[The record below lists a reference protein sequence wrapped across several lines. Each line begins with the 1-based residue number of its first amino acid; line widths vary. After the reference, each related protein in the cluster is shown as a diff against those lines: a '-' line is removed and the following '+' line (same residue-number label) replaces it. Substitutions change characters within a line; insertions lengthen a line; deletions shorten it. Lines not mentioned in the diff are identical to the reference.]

1 MGRVCGSVQELVGNT
16 PMVRLARMGAPDG
29 VEVYAKLESLNP
41 GGSVKD
47 RIGVE
52 MLARAE
58 QEGKLQP
65 GGTIVEPT
73 AGNTGVGLALA
84 AAGRGYR
91 CIFVMPEK
99 FAGEKADLM
108 EALGARVVLTP
119 NAEGMPGAIERARE
133 IARGIP
139 GSYIPNQFYNEANPD
154 AHYKTTGPEIWRDL
168 GGRVDVFVAGV
179 GSGGTFTGVARYLKE
194 RNPAVRCI
202 AVEPV
207 GSTIGGGEK
216 GAYRIEGIG
225 NWFVPG
231 TMDLSLVD
239 RFIQV
244 SDRQAFEAVRE
255 LARHEGLLAG
265 SSSGAAAH
273 AALAVARESA
283 PGTRIAVIF
292 PDSAERYLSKNIFAT
307 EAQQP

>member
-1 MGRVCGSVQELVGNT
+1 MGGRFGSVRELVGNT
-16 PMVRLARMGAPDG
+16 PMVRLAHIGAPEG
-29 VEVYAKLESLNP
+29 VEVWAKLESLNP

-52 MLARAE
+52 IIDRAE
-58 QEGKLQP
+58 RDGQLQP
-65 GGTIVEPT
+65 GGTIIEAT

-84 AAGRGYR
+84 SAGRGYR

-99 FAGEKADLM
+99 FAGEKAELM
-108 EALGARVVLTP
+108 QGLGAQVMLTP
-119 NAEGMPGAIERARE
+119 TEEGMLGAIRRAE
-133 IARGIP
+133 AIAAQTP
-139 GSYIPNQFYNEANPD
+139 GSFIANQFYNPANPE

-168 GGRVDVFVAGV
+168 GGRVDAFVAGV
-179 GSGGTFTGVARYLKE
+179 GSGGTFSGAARYLKE
-194 RNPAVRCI
+194 QNPRVACV

-207 GSTIGGGEK
+207 GSTIGGGPQ

-239 RFIQV
+239 RFVQV
-244 SDRQAFEAVRE
+244 SDEQAFGMVRALARQEGLLVGSSAGAAAFAALE
-255 LARHEGLLAG
+255 LAR
-265 SSSGAAAH
+265 AA
-273 AALAVARESA
+273 A

-292 PDSAERYLSKNIFAT
+292 PDSAERYLSKRIFA
-307 EAQQP
+307 AGS

>member
-1 MGRVCGSVQELVGNT
+1 MSPVYANVRELVGNT
-16 PMVRLARMGAPDG
+16 PMVRLNQMGAPGG
-29 VEVYAKLESLNP
+29 VEVYAKLETLNP

-52 MLARAE
+52 MIARAE
-58 QEGKLQP
+58 AAGQLQP

-91 CIFVMPEK
+91 CIFVMPQK
-99 FAGEKADLM
+99 FAGEKAELM
-108 EALGARVVLTP
+108 QALGAEVVLTP
-119 NAEGMPGAIERARE
+119 NEDGMMGAIHKAEA

-139 GSYIPNQFYNEANPD
+139 GSHVPNQFYNEANPD

-168 GGRVDVFVAGV
+168 AGRVDVFVAGI
-179 GSGGTFTGVARYLKE
+179 GTGGTFTGVARYLKE
-194 RNPAVRCI
+194 QNPRVRCV

-216 GAYRIEGIG
+216 GTYRVEGIG

-231 TMDLSLVD
+231 TMDVALAE

-244 SDRQAFEAVRE
+244 TDKQSFDTVRS
-255 LARHEGLLAG
+255 LARQEGLLVG
-265 SSSGAAAH
+265 SSSGAAVH
-273 AALAVARESA
+273 AALQVAAGCA
-283 PGTRIAVIF
+283 PGTRIAVIC
-292 PDSAERYLSKNIFAT
+292 PDSAERYLSKKIFEI
-307 EAQQP
+307 EA